1 MITAAIVGAAVVSA
15 AVVSIA
21 PHLPQ
26 QRQRG
31 LLVRGSSLLP
41 RQHVVECAVDLL
53 RVRVGVRVRIG
64 VRVGVGVSQVAHL
77 VVDLVRE
84 DLEDD
89 VRPQPGGVELV
100 KVAQPVEAKV
110 RKGLP
115 RGKEGGQLWKGA
127 VDRASQK

>member
-64 VRVGVGVSQVAHL
+64 VRVGVGVRTRVRVRVRVRVRWARGRPRLGSMPSRATATAHCCL
-77 VVDLVRE
+77 PTCS
-84 DLEDD
+84 
-89 VRPQPGGVELV
+89 RPPDG
-100 KVAQPVEAKV
+100 
-110 RKGLP
+110 
-115 RGKEGGQLWKGA
+115 
-127 VDRASQK
+127 